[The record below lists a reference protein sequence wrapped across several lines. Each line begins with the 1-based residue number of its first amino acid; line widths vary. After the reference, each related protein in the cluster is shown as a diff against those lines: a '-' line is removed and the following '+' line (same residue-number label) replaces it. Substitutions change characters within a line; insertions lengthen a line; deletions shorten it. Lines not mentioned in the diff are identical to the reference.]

1 MNNIID
7 TKDLLKIEEGFPKIA
22 LGDKLY
28 EVNDLQ
34 ENAKKMDEL
43 MKNKDEKLD
52 KDYQV
57 LIIAFGEEKAKEI
70 SEMKLKSRVHRN
82 LVQIAMATVYGMT
95 VEELKEAMNSK
106 N

>member
-7 TKDLLKIEEGFPKIA
+7 TKDLLKMEEEFPKIA

-34 ENAKKMDEL
+34 ENALKMDEL
-43 MKNKDEKLD
+43 LKNKDKKID

-57 LIIAFGEEKAKEI
+57 LVIAFGEEKAKEI
-70 SEMKLKSRVHRN
+70 SKMKLKSKVHRN

-95 VEELKEAMNSK
+95 IDEMKEAMNSK

>member
-7 TKDLLKIEEGFPKIA
+7 TKDLLKIENEFPKIA

-34 ENAKKMDEL
+34 ENAKRMDEML
-43 MKNKDEKLD
+43 KKQDENID
-52 KDYQV
+52 KDYMV
-57 LIIAFGEEKAKEI
+57 LVIAFGDDKASEI
-70 SEMKLKSRVHRN
+70 SKMKLKSKVHRN

-95 VEELKEAMNSK
+95 IEEFKEAMNSK

>member
-1 MNNIID
+1 MILD
-7 TKDLLKIEEGFPKIA
+7 TKDLLKIENDFPKIA

-34 ENAKKMDEL
+34 VNA
-43 MKNKDEKLD
+43 EKLD
-52 KDYQV
+52 ELLKKNDPNLDKDFEV
-57 LIIAFGEEKAKEI
+57 LVIAFGKKNAEEIKK
-70 SEMKLKSRVHRN
+70 MKLKSKTHRN

-95 VEELKEAMNSK
+95 IDELKETMNSK